1 MPTTTACL
9 WFDSQGEQAAQ
20 FYTSIFPNS
29 SIGAITRYGPDA
41 HGPEGSVMTVAFV
54 LDGQPYIALNGGPLF
69 TFSEAISFE
78 VGCESQEE
86 VDHYWDRLSD
96 GGQQGPCGWLKDRYG
111 FSWQVCPTVLED
123 LVTDADEGRRNR
135 AMTAMLGMSKLDIAA
150 LEAAADGR

>member
-111 FSWQVCPTVLED
+111 VSWQIVPTVVHEL
-123 LVTDADEGRRNR
+123 LADPDPARVER
-135 AMTAMLGMSKLDIAA
+135 ATQALQQMTRLDIAQ
-150 LEAAADGR
+150 LRRAADG